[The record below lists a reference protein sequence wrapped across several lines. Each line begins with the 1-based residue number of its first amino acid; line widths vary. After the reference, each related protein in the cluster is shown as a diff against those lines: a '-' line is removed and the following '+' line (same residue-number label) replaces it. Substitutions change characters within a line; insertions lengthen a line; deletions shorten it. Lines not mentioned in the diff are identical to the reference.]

1 MDINKTTPYDAGK
14 IREIKQII
22 EVATTLSKSWFRGHP
37 EEYENLTPKI
47 FRSKYIQDIVVAPD
61 TERNI
66 IEHFKRIAPALTQ
79 NTPNQN
85 DHCRWLF
92 LMQHHGAPTRLLDWT
107 ENALVALYFAVEN
120 FSAGKDGELWAIYPH
135 SLNEKGYKC
144 RAIATQSNEHLQ
156 YLAREPHLAIA
167 PLVVNHEKHQKLAKE

>member
-66 IEHFKRIAPALTQ
+66 IEHFKRIAP
-79 NTPNQN
+79 
-85 DHCRWLF
+85 
-92 LMQHHGAPTRLLDWT
+92 LLPRIRRIKT
-107 ENALVALYFAVEN
+107 IIVVGYF
-120 FSAGKDGELWAIYPH
+120 
-135 SLNEKGYKC
+135 
-144 RAIATQSNEHLQ
+144 
-156 YLAREPHLAIA
+156 
-167 PLVVNHEKHQKLAKE
+167 